1 MDITSTTRG
10 TKPKGNRA
18 RSKQKAQKV
27 KKMWYG
33 LVMAVFVA
41 FGYHFLGETDLVND
55 TQQGTIQGQQLQE
68 QQLKGQQ
75 LQVNFLDVGQGA
87 SQLIITPSGK
97 TMLIDGG
104 NNDQQE
110 KMVQYLKHYGI
121 KRLDIVIATH
131 PDADHI
137 GGLIAAIK
145 YADVGKIYMPK
156 VQNNTKTFENLLR
169 VIKNKGLK
177 ITTAKAGL
185 SLDLEDKLDINMIA
199 PNQNGLD
206 NNNMSAVVRIQYGQT
221 SFLLT
226 GDAGSESEQA
236 MLASGVNLASDV
248 LLVGHHGSKSST
260 TTQFL
265 QKIKPKYAVIQ
276 VGENKYG
283 HPTPTV
289 LKRLQ
294 ANGVHVYR
302 NDTQGTIEFRS
313 DGLNY
318 SIKTER

>member
-1 MDITSTTRG
+1 LDITSTTRG
-10 TKPKGNRA
+10 AKPKGNKA
-18 RSKQKAQKV
+18 RSKQKVQKT
-27 KKMWYG
+27 KKIWYG

-41 FGYHFLGETDLVND
+41 FGYHFLGETDLIND
-55 TQQGTIQGQQLQE
+55 SQQEIVHQQLLQ
-68 QQLKGQQ
+68 GQQ

-87 SQLIITPSGK
+87 SQLIVTPSGK

-110 KMVQYLKHYGI
+110 KMVQYLQHYGV
-121 KRLDIVIATH
+121 KRLD

-185 SLDLEDKLDINMIA
+185 SLELEDKIDIKMIA
-199 PNQNGLD
+199 PIQNGLD
-206 NNNMSAVVRIQYGQT
+206 NNNMSAVLRIQYGQT

-226 GDAGSESEQA
+226 GDAGNESEQA
-236 MLASGVNLASDV
+236 MISSGVNIGSDV

-260 TTQFL
+260 TSPFL
-265 QKIKPKYAVIQ
+265 QKVKPKYAVIQ

-294 ANGVHVYR
+294 ANGVNVYR

-313 DGLNY
+313 DGLIY
-318 SIKTER
+318 SIKTERE